1 MRRRSWVGAAVAV
14 PVVVEGPVTVV
25 VVAVTVGGPV
35 AVVAVAVVAVLVVVW
50 GCALV
55 GVSVR
60 GGSAR

>member
-1 MRRRSWVGAAVAV
+1 MRRRSWVGAAGAV
-14 PVVVEGPVTVV
+14 PVVAEGPVTVV
-25 VVAVTVGGPV
+25 ALVGGL
-35 AVVAVAVVAVLVVVW
+35 VVAVLVVVW

>member
-14 PVVVEGPVTVV
+14 PVVVEGLVAVV
-25 VVAVTVGGPV
+25 VVGVGGPV
-35 AVVAVAVVAVLVVVW
+35 AVVAVAVVAVPVPVVVW